1 VEETQY
7 LLEFFLFEFISIL
20 FYLFTMEKLERD
32 RILQALDDDV
42 EEEIREGISSD
53 EGDEAL
59 GDTVE
64 NAENVNT
71 DTEQSSFSDDENNTF
86 FNDYVRS
93 TYSYH
98 TSEDDSPLSVRAS
111 SFFLWER
118 WYSVEP

>member
-1 VEETQY
+1 
-7 LLEFFLFEFISIL
+7 
-20 FYLFTMEKLERD
+20 MEKLERD

-53 EGDEAL
+53 EGDEAQ

-64 NAENVNT
+64 NAENIST

-86 FNDYVRS
+86 FDDYVRS

-111 SFFLWER
+111 NFFLWER